1 MKEYYIHIVDYTTCE
16 ILENYETSK
25 HRAKKCAKRMM
36 EFNGIDH
43 DFYVEI
49 CKVRREF

>member
-1 MKEYYIHIVDYTTCE
+1 MKEYYIRIVDKT
-16 ILENYETSK
+16 INDLLENYETTK

-43 DFYVEI
+43 DYSVEI
-49 CKVRREF
+49 CKVRKEF